1 MPIDNQLYDRPGDIW
16 WDERE
21 PLSMLRTMLNPV
33 RFGFFR
39 SALMDQMRIDPIG
52 RTALDVGCGGGL
64 LAEEFARL
72 GLSVTGIDPS
82 RSSLLAARKH
92 AANSGLTIKYLAGRG
107 ESLPFADE
115 SYDIVFC
122 CDVLEHVDNPD
133 KVIAEIARVLKQDGV
148 FLCDTINRTWRSKV
162 AIIKLFQQWSWTR
175 CAPAN
180 LHDWNKFIKPRE
192 LGAMMAQYGLQQ
204 RAAAGMQ
211 PHGNPLRII
220 RHMRECNRGR
230 MSYGEL
236 GRRLKMR
243 ASRDLSIS
251 YMVWA
256 VKRRLSAQWIS

>member
-39 SALMDQMRIDPIG
+39 SVLMDQMRIDPIG

-72 GLSVTGIDPS
+72 GPSVTGIDPS

-122 CDVLEHVDNPD
+122 CDVLEHVVNPD
-133 KVIAEIARVLKQDGV
+133 KAIAEIARVLKQDGV
-148 FLCDTINRTWRSKV
+148 FLCDTINRTW
-162 AIIKLFQQWSWTR
+162 
-175 CAPAN
+175 
-180 LHDWNKFIKPRE
+180 
-192 LGAMMAQYGLQQ
+192 
-204 RAAAGMQ
+204 
-211 PHGNPLRII
+211 
-220 RHMRECNRGR
+220 
-230 MSYGEL
+230 
-236 GRRLKMR
+236 
-243 ASRDLSIS
+243 
-251 YMVWA
+251 
-256 VKRRLSAQWIS
+256 